1 MSSENA
7 ENKNN
12 TSEMLNNTIRTL
24 FDRVIENNNR
34 EKRDSES
41 SSSESSCDV
50 NPNNN
55 PKWEIIRNL
64 AESQNHLC
72 QMFLRLMEDEDVDE

>member
-50 NPNNN
+50 NPSNNR
-55 PKWEIIRNL
+55 KWEIIRNL

>member
-55 PKWEIIRNL
+55 RKWEIIRNL

-72 QMFLRLMEDEDVDE
+72 QMFLHLMEDEDVDE